1 MVKDMAATV
10 VGAENISTSRQTPT
24 KTGSAY
30 IPLLR
35 VY

>member
-10 VGAENISTSRQTPT
+10 VGEESISTSRQTPT
-24 KTGSAY
+24 KAGSTY

>member
-1 MVKDMAATV
+1 MAVTAD
-10 VGAENISTSRQTPT
+10 GAENISISRQTPT
-24 KTGSAY
+24 KAWSTY